1 MIAMELCRSYM
12 PPRLLRRQTWEG
24 PLDFVTPGD
33 NRAMAAAGLERF
45 KTAQASPDAGFD
57 VALREIRGGRKTGH
71 WIWYVLPQLAGLGT
85 SSMSRA
91 FALRDAAEAGDYV
104 NDPELGS
111 RLLTIVTAV
120 ADQLATRPALSL
132 AAIMGSEIDARKLVS
147 SLTLFE
153 RAARELAPPSDRARQ
168 LADVARRVLD
178 VAARE
183 GYPLCEHT
191 LAALRTQR

>member
-1 MIAMELCRSYM
+1 
-12 PPRLLRRQTWEG
+12 
-24 PLDFVTPGD
+24 
-33 NRAMAAAGLERF
+33 MAAAGLERF

-71 WIWYVLPQLAGLGT
+71 WIWYVLPQVAGLGR

-120 ADQLATRPALSL
+120 ADQLATRPGRLSL
-132 AAIMGSEIDARKLVS
+132 AALMGSDIDARKLVS

-153 RAARELAPPSDRARQ
+153 AVARELAPPSDRARQ